1 MDVQYILLETKKHL
15 LEIRPF
21 SLNGEWMTQ
30 TKNKK
35 LKFTFINEL
44 NSPQEQT
51 QEEIVARR
59 TERRNFAAVDSQ

>member
-1 MDVQYILLETKKHL
+1 
-15 LEIRPF
+15 
-21 SLNGEWMTQ
+21 MTQ